1 MLLFL
6 LGVHGMYTIKH
17 HGAVNGVTGSCHQ
30 LSLDGSGFSD
40 INSRSVLIDCGLFQ
54 GDESFDRESD
64 DSTADSTADS
74 NSAHLKQIDFPIDD
88 VKALLVTHCH
98 IDHVGR
104 IPYLLAAGFTGPIYA
119 TKATALLLPL
129 VIEDAIKVGV
139 TRNRSIIRSVM
150 KRFKSQLVAIE
161 YDEWFA
167 VEGFSD
173 VSGSSS
179 GSANKDEKLKAKFKV
194 AGHIIGSAYIE
205 FDVLGDKG
213 NTKRVV
219 FSGDLG
225 APYSPLLPAPKSPY
239 RCDELVIESTYGDR
253 CHESR
258 HQRRKLLQDTLERC
272 LENKGTVLIP
282 AFSIGRTQE
291 LLYEIEE
298 MIHAGKLKGIDVI
311 VDSPLASG
319 FTEHYRELKY
329 LWDKEAQR
337 KVASGRHPL
346 SFESLLTIDSHQEH
360 EKLLGHLKDSGRA
373 AIVIAASGMC
383 SGGRMQNYLQELL
396 PDERTDVIF
405 VGYQAKGTPGRDI
418 QRYGAGAGSKEK
430 RAYVQFSEDGRKGDK
445 VAVRA
450 GVYTLGGYSAH
461 ADQKDLVNFVKRM
474 RVRPSKIRIV
484 HGDDGAKLALKGKYE
499 GLFGCEVLIPVG

>member
-1 MLLFL
+1 MYDVKSF
-6 LGVHGMYTIKH
+6 YTIKH

-30 LSLDGSGFSD
+30 LSLDGSGFSSGK
-40 INSRSVLIDCGLFQ
+40 SRSVLIDCGLFQ
-54 GDESFDRESD
+54 GDESFDRDTD
-64 DSTADSTADS
+64 DSAVGSSDTD
-74 NSAHLKQIDFPIDD
+74 HLKQIDFPIDD

-104 IPYLLAAGFTGPIYA
+104 IPYLLASGFTGPIYA
-119 TKATALLLPL
+119 TKATVLLLPL

-150 KRFKSQLVAIE
+150 TRFKSQLVPIE
-161 YDEWFA
+161 YGEWFN
-167 VEGFSD
+167 VEGFDRAEAGDS
-173 VSGSSS
+173 VNSTH
-179 GSANKDEKLKAKFKV
+179 LKAKFKV
-194 AGHIIGSAYIE
+194 AGHILGSAYIE
-205 FDVLGDKG
+205 FEVGAGTSNRKT
-213 NTKRVV
+213 NRKTNKKRVV

-258 HQRRKLLQDTLERC
+258 HHRRASLKHTIERC

-298 MIHAGKLKGIDVI
+298 IIHAGALNDIDVI

-319 FTEHYRELKY
+319 FTQHYRELKY

-337 KVASGRHPL
+337 KVANGRHPL

-418 QRYGAGAGSKEK
+418 QRYGAGPGSKDK
-430 RAYVQFSEDGRKGDK
+430 RAYVQFKEDGRAGAK
-445 VAVRA
+445 VDVHA

-474 RVRPSKIRIV
+474 RVKPFKIRIV
-484 HGDDGAKLALKGKYE
+484 HGDEGAKRALKDKFE
-499 GLFGCEVLIPVG
+499 GLFGCEVLIP

>member
-1 MLLFL
+1 
-6 LGVHGMYTIKH
+6 MYTIKH
-17 HGAVNGVTGSCHQ
+17 HGAVNGLTGSCHQ
-30 LSLDGSGFSD
+30 LSLDGS
-40 INSRSVLIDCGLFQ
+40 SVLIDCGLFQ

-64 DSTADSTADS
+64 ETTADS
-74 NSAHLKQIDFPIDD
+74 NAAHLKQIDFPIDD
-88 VKALLVTHCH
+88 LEALLVTHCH

-161 YDEWFA
+161 YDEWFCI
-167 VEGFSD
+167 EGFSD
-173 VSGSSS
+173 VSGS
-179 GSANKDEKLKAKFKV
+179 GNEKEEKLKAKFKV

-205 FDVLGDKG
+205 FDVRGVDALGLPAR
-213 NTKRVV
+213 KRVV

-258 HQRRKLLQDTLERC
+258 HHRRKSLQHALERC

-291 LLYEIEE
+291 LLYEIENI
-298 MIHAGKLKGIDVI
+298 IHEGSLKGIDVI

-319 FTEHYRELKY
+319 FTKHYRELKY

-346 SFESLLTIDSHQEH
+346 SFEQLLTVGSHQEH
-360 EKLLGHLKDSGRA
+360 EKLLAHLKDSGRA

-418 QRYGAGAGSKEK
+418 QRYGAGAGGKDK
-430 RAYVQFSEDGRKGDK
+430 RAYVQFNVDGRKGDK

-474 RVRPSKIRIV
+474 RVRPSLIRIV
-484 HGDDGAKLALKGKYE
+484 HGDDGAKLALKEKLE
-499 GLFGCEVLIPVG
+499 QLFGCEVLIPVG

>member
-1 MLLFL
+1 
-6 LGVHGMYTIKH
+6 MYDIKQCYTLQH

-30 LSLDGSGFSD
+30 LSLDGSDFNDAGFD
-40 INSRSVLIDCGLFQ
+40 NNTSRSVLIDCGLFQ
-54 GDESFDRESD
+54 GDESFDRDTD
-64 DSTADSTADS
+64 DSAEGGSDSD
-74 NSAHLKQIDFPIDD
+74 HLKQIDFPIND

-150 KRFKSQLVAIE
+150 TRFESQLVPIE
-161 YDEWFA
+161 YDEWFN
-167 VEGFSD
+167 VEGFD
-173 VSGSSS
+173 RVEGGGSGN
-179 GSANKDEKLKAKFKV
+179 GSYLKAKFKV
-194 AGHIIGSAYIE
+194 AGHILGSAYIE
-205 FDVLGDKG
+205 FEVRGAGLK
-213 NTKRVV
+213 NKKRVV

-258 HQRRKLLQDTLERC
+258 HHRRASLKHTIERC
-272 LENKGTVLIP
+272 LANKGTVLIP

-298 MIHAGKLKGIDVI
+298 IIHAGSLNDIDVI

-319 FTEHYRELKY
+319 FTQHYRELKY

-346 SFESLLTIDSHQEH
+346 SFEQLLTIDSHQEH

-418 QRYGAGAGSKEK
+418 QRYGAGPGSKDK
-430 RAYVQFSEDGRKGDK
+430 RAYVQFKEDGRPGAK
-445 VAVRA
+445 VDVHA

-474 RVRPSKIRIV
+474 RVKPSKIRIV
-484 HGDDGAKLALKGKYE
+484 HGDEGAKRALKTKFE
-499 GLFGCEVLIPVG
+499 SLFECEVLIP

>member
-1 MLLFL
+1 
-6 LGVHGMYTIKH
+6 MYDIKH

-30 LSLDGSGFSD
+30 LTVGD
-40 INSRSVLIDCGLFQ
+40 RSVLIDCGLFQ
-54 GDESFDRESD
+54 GDESFDRETSQLTQSKD
-64 DSTADSTADS
+64 DVAR
-74 NSAHLKQIDFPIDD
+74 LKEIDFSIDD

-139 TRNRSIIRSVM
+139 TRNRSIINSVM

-161 YDEWFA
+161 YGEWFP
-167 VEGFSD
+167 VEGFP
-173 VSGSSS
+173 
-179 GSANKDEKLKAKFKV
+179 AKAKFKP

-205 FDVLGDKG
+205 FDIRSRNAKP
-213 NTKRVV
+213 NKKRVI

-253 CHESR
+253 QHESR
-258 HQRRKLLQDTLERC
+258 HNRRKQLQQTIERC
-272 LENKGTVLIP
+272 LSNKGTVLIP

-291 LLYEIEE
+291 LLYEIESI
-298 MIHAGKLKGIDVI
+298 IHSGGLKGIDIV

-319 FTEHYRELKY
+319 FTEHYKKLKY

-337 KVASGRHPL
+337 KVAHGRHPL
-346 SFESLLTIDSHQEH
+346 SFEQLLTINSHQEH
-360 EKLLGHLKDSGRA
+360 EKLLGYLKDSGRP

-418 QRYGAGAGSKEK
+418 QQYGPRFMQGKGIG
-430 RAYVQFSEDGRKGDK
+430 YVQFNDDSQKGAK
-445 VAVRA
+445 VDIRA
-450 GVYTLGGYSAH
+450 GIYTLGGYSAH
-461 ADQKDLVNFVKRM
+461 ADQKDLINFVKRM
-474 RVRPSKIRIV
+474 RVRPKKIRIV
-484 HGDDGAKLALKGKYE
+484 HGDTEAKLTLKAKFKE
-499 GLFGCEVLIPVG
+499 QLDCDAIIPN

>member
-1 MLLFL
+1 
-6 LGVHGMYTIKH
+6 MYDIFH

-30 LSLDGSGFSD
+30 LSLDGSLFSKGSLSSKRSSLSSGG
-40 INSRSVLIDCGLFQ
+40 SRSVLIDCGLFQ
-54 GDESFDRESD
+54 GDESFDRESEGSAVD
-64 DSTADSTADS
+64 V
-74 NSAHLKQIDFPIDD
+74 AHLKQIDFAIDD

-119 TKATALLLPL
+119 TRATALLLPL

-150 KRFKSQLVAIE
+150 KRFESQLVAVD
-161 YDEWFA
+161 YDEWFE
-167 VEGFSD
+167 VEGFE
-173 VSGSSS
+173 VEGFA
-179 GSANKDEKLKAKFKV
+179 SALKAKFRV

-205 FDVLGDKG
+205 FDIRSSTDK
-213 NTKRVV
+213 KRVV

-253 CHESR
+253 NHESR
-258 HQRRKLLQDTLERC
+258 HDRRKTLQRTLERC

-291 LLYEIEE
+291 LLYEIED
-298 MIHAGKLKGIDVI
+298 MIHKGGLKGIDVI

-319 FTEHYRELKY
+319 FTQHYRELKS

-346 SFESLLTIDSHQEH
+346 SFDSLITVDSHQEH
-360 EKLLGHLKDSGRA
+360 EKLLKHLKDSGRA

-383 SGGRMQNYLQELL
+383 SGGRMQNYLIELL
-396 PDERTDVIF
+396 PDERTDVVF

-418 QRYGAGAGSKEK
+418 QRFGPGFKESGRLGYVEFGAGE
-430 RAYVQFSEDGRKGDK
+430 RVDI
-445 VAVRA
+445 RA

-461 ADQKDLVNFVKRM
+461 AGQRDLVNFVKRM
-474 RVRPSKIRIV
+474 RVRPGVVRIV
-484 HGDDGAKLALKGKYE
+484 HGDDGAKLALKGLLE
-499 GLFGCEVLIPVG
+499 GLGCGVLIPGS

>member
-1 MLLFL
+1 
-6 LGVHGMYTIKH
+6 MYDIKH

-30 LSLDGSGFSD
+30 LSLDGSLFSGGG
-40 INSRSVLIDCGLFQ
+40 SRSVLIDCGLFQ
-54 GDESFDRESD
+54 GDESFDRETD
-64 DSTADSTADS
+64 
-74 NSAHLKQIDFPIDD
+74 NSSEQVAHLKQIDFPIDD

-150 KRFKSQLVAIE
+150 ARFKSQLVAVD

-167 VEGFSD
+167 VAGFET
-173 VSGSSS
+173 
-179 GSANKDEKLKAKFKV
+179 ALKAKFKV

-205 FDVLGDKG
+205 FDVRSSTA
-213 NTKRVV
+213 NKRVV

-225 APYSPLLPAPKSPY
+225 APHSPLLPAPKSPY

-253 CHESR
+253 NHESR
-258 HQRRKLLQDTLERC
+258 HDRRKLLQRTLERC

-291 LLYEIEE
+291 LLYEIED
-298 MIHAGKLKGIDVI
+298 MIHKGGLKGIDVI

-319 FTEHYRELKY
+319 FTQHYRQLKS

-346 SFESLLTIDSHQEH
+346 SFESLITVGSHQEH

-383 SGGRMQNYLQELL
+383 SGGRMQNYLMELL
-396 PDERTDVIF
+396 PDARTDVIF

-418 QRYGAGAGSKEK
+418 QRYGPSFKLNGQAGYVEFGAGE
-430 RAYVQFSEDGRKGDK
+430 RVDI
-445 VAVRA
+445 RA

-461 ADQKDLVNFVKRM
+461 AGQRDLVNFVKRM
-474 RVRPSKIRIV
+474 RHKPSIIRVV
-484 HGDDGAKLALKGKYE
+484 HGDDDAKLELKGMLE
-499 GLFGCEVLIPVG
+499 QLGCEVLIPSS

>member
-1 MLLFL
+1 
-6 LGVHGMYTIKH
+6 MYDIKQLYNISH
-17 HGAVNGVTGSCHQ
+17 HGAINGVTGSCHQ
-30 LSLDGSGFSD
+30 LSLDGSLFDTSSPAHSK
-40 INSRSVLIDCGLFQ
+40 SRSVLIDCGLFQ
-54 GDESFDRESD
+54 GDESFDRETD
-64 DSTADSTADS
+64 DVHEDV
-74 NSAHLKQIDFPIDD
+74 AHLKQIDFPIDD
-88 VKALLVTHCH
+88 VQALLVTHCH

-150 KRFKSQLVAIE
+150 KRFESQLVAID
-161 YDEWFA
+161 YDKWFA
-167 VEGFSD
+167 VEGFDVSCSD
-173 VSGSSS
+173 ISGSSS
-179 GSANKDEKLKAKFKV
+179 VLKAKFKV

-205 FDVLGDKG
+205 FDVRSK
-213 NTKRVV
+213 NEKKRVV

-239 RCDELVIESTYGDR
+239 RCDELIIESTYGDR
-253 CHESR
+253 NHESR
-258 HQRRKLLQDTLERC
+258 HNRRKVLQQTLERC

-298 MIHAGKLKGIDVI
+298 MIHKGGLKSFGSLKKGIDVI

-319 FTEHYRELKY
+319 FTKHYRELKY

-346 SFESLLTIDSHQEH
+346 AFDQLITIDSHQEH
-360 EKLLGHLKDSGRA
+360 EKLLKHLKNSGRA

-418 QRYGAGAGSKEK
+418 QRFGPSFKDSGRLG
-430 RAYVQFSEDGRKGDK
+430 YVDFENDGHQRRIDI
-445 VAVRA
+445 RA

-461 ADQKDLVNFVKRM
+461 AGQKDLLNFVKRM
-474 RVRPSKIRIV
+474 RVKPTKIRIV
-484 HGDDGAKLALKGKYE
+484 HGDDGAKAELKRKFEDLIG
-499 GLFGCEVLIPVG
+499 GEVVIPNS

>member
-1 MLLFL
+1 
-6 LGVHGMYTIKH
+6 MYDTKQFYKIKH

-30 LSLDGSGFSD
+30 LSLDGS
-40 INSRSVLIDCGLFQ
+40 SVLIDCGLFQ

-64 DSTADSTADS
+64 DSAANS
-74 NSAHLKQIDFPIDD
+74 NAAHLKQIDFPIDD

-139 TRNRSIIRSVM
+139 TRIRSIIRSVM

-173 VSGSSS
+173 VSG
-179 GSANKDEKLKAKFKV
+179 NEKEEKLKAKFKV

-213 NTKRVV
+213 NKNRVV

-298 MIHAGKLKGIDVI
+298 MIYAGKLKGIDVI

-360 EKLLGHLKDSGRA
+360 EKLLGYLKNSGRA

-418 QRYGAGAGSKEK
+418 QKYGAGAGSKDK
-430 RAYVQFSEDGRKGDK
+430 WAYVQFNVDGRKGDK

-474 RVRPSKIRIV
+474 RVRPSLIRIV
-484 HGDDGAKLALKGKYE
+484 HGDDGAKLALKGKFE
-499 GLFGCEVLIPVG
+499 GLLGQGVEVLIPGG